1 MRTTIVGGTK
11 SWIVEVRY
19 TSEVKVLGLTVQMV
33 KFASLP
39 KSWSSKWKVQT
50 SSTKVAKMSG
60 TAKKNKKSRRS
71 GAPSNP

>member
-1 MRTTIVGGTK
+1 MTK
-11 SWIVEVRY
+11 ESCYKKSKLGLSR
-19 TSEVKVLGLTVQMV
+19 TSEVKVLGMTVQMV

-60 TAKKNKKSRRS
+60 TAKKRKNARRS

>member
-1 MRTTIVGGTK
+1 M
-11 SWIVEVRY
+11 
-19 TSEVKVLGLTVQMV
+19 LGLTVQMV

-60 TAKKNKKSRRS
+60 TAKKTKKTRRS

>member
-1 MRTTIVGGTK
+1 MHDSGTK
-11 SWIVEVRY
+11 KWKMGFRC

-60 TAKKNKKSRRS
+60 TAKKTKKTRRS